1 VDAAGYRTAQAQ
13 SRESVNGTENI
24 DPSRAQAG
32 AAVSGLDASSLVP
45 AAEGYERWA
54 STYDH
59 DPNPLL
65 AREERYLSPLL
76 LDVRGK
82 RILDLACG
90 TGRWLE
96 KLMARGGVSGVGID
110 CSFAM
115 LRVAKNKDAVTGRV
129 ARAGC
134 ESLPLRTAYF
144 DLAICSFALAHIGD
158 LGSMVRE
165 LARVTMAGADVF
177 VSDLHPDAYTRGWGV
192 GFRDKNRAMQIE
204 TVRRSIEAIVSV
216 FRANGFECM
225 LNETLW
231 LGSPEQRVFEKAG
244 KAHIFADAS
253 QVPAVLICH
262 FRRLAS
268 QADVQFPRKHPE
280 GVRL

>member
-1 VDAAGYRTAQAQ
+1 
-13 SRESVNGTENI
+13 
-24 DPSRAQAG
+24 
-32 AAVSGLDASSLVP
+32 
-45 AAEGYERWA
+45 
-54 STYDH
+54 
-59 DPNPLL
+59 LL
-65 AREERYLSPLL
+65 AREERYLLPLL
-76 LDVRGK
+76 SDARGK

-96 KLMARGGVSGVGID
+96 KLMARGGASGVGID

-134 ESLPLRTAYF
+134 ESLPLRTACF

-158 LGSMVRE
+158 LDSMVRE

-177 VSDLHPDAYTRGWGV
+177 VSDLHPEAYERGWCV
-192 GFRDKNRAMQIE
+192 GFRDEKRAMQIE
-204 TVRRSIEAIVSV
+204 TFPRSIEAIVGA
-216 FRANGFECM
+216 FRTNGFEC
-225 LNETLW
+225 LIKETLW
-231 LGSPEQRVFEKAG
+231 LGPPEKRVFEKAG
-244 KAHIFADAS
+244 KAHTFADAS

-262 FRRLAS
+262 FKRLAS
-268 QADVQFPRKHPE
+268 PANGLFPRKSPE